1 MSLVHFNT
9 MVKNEEDLLQAL
21 LPVWIDY
28 PVDKFVFYDDNS
40 TDASVEVIKSLLPP
54 ERVEI
59 ISNNGKEFNESRN
72 RSEMLEFSRNQKADY
87 VLTIDCDELLSANF
101 LKNFNQI
108 LSIYNETN
116 LHLFW
121 YNVADDTIKKT
132 RQDPSYR
139 DNSRSFVLPMKFTN
153 KFDLSHWKYHT
164 PRTPTVRLP
173 YSKTKT
179 IGVIHLQ
186 ALNRKFYACK
196 QMWYKHYE
204 FVNYQHPVELINARY
219 DPVVNNLDFQTVE
232 TPTEILGNITF
243 DEKVFDKILAK
254 KGYEEFINQHYNKDL
269 VTFGQEY
276 FQSPK

>member
-9 MVKNEEDLLQAL
+9 MIKNEEDLLLSL
-21 LPVWIDY
+21 LPIWKHY

-40 TDASVEVIKSLLPP
+40 TDASIEVIKSFLPP
-54 ERVEI
+54 ERVHI
-59 ISNNGKEFNESRN
+59 ISNGGQAFNESRN
-72 RSEMLEFSRNQKADY
+72 RSAMLEFSREQGAEY
-87 VLTIDCDELLSANF
+87 VLAIDCDELLSANF
-101 LKNFNQI
+101 LKNFSQV

-121 YNVADDTIKKT
+121 YNVADGTIKKT

-153 KFDLSHWKYHT
+153 KFDLSYWKYHT

-186 ALNRKFYACK
+186 ALSRKFYACK
-196 QMWYKHYE
+196 QMWYKHHE
-204 FVNYQHPVELINARY
+204 FINYQHPVELINTRY

-232 TPTEILGNITF
+232 TPADILGDITF
-243 DEKVFDKILAK
+243 DEKIFDKILAK
-254 KGYEEFINQHYNKDL
+254 KGYEEFIRLNYNKGL
-269 VTFGQEY
+269 ITFGQEY
-276 FQSPK
+276 FPTPQ